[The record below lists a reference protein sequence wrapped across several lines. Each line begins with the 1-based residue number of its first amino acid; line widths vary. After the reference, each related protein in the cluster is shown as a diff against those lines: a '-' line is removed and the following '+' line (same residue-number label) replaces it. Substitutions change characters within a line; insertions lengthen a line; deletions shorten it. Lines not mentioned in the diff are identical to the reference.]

1 MYLGKWKNVGP
12 IRLPVQHGFG
22 AFYFDNPREYK
33 GLVNIGEWKDGS
45 VQGSGKEF
53 WLESA
58 PSWKDNKDPES
69 DILENGTGLP
79 YVYSGKYVNGHSQDK
94 SATVTLKDG
103 TTRVGHWKGGIP
115 VGDWWKNHKIVTA
128 TTTTEQADI
137 STSRAKSE
145 EAATTPTA
153 STRASR
159 SSTAK
164 QQKTLH
170 KKASVNERKPS
181 ARPAKRAKNEHASVN
196 PPRVISV
203 YTGAQAGPPA
213 AAAVPDAAMSSQG
226 QIVTNKKEERVKK
239 IIEWLI
245 KVGYDPIP
253 EEMEPYARKFMF
265 LGYHSVDIIVNV
277 CTKEDITG
285 FDWIQSTSAGLL
297 LHSVKVS
304 GVKDFCR
311 REQRTVQD
319 SSASQLSLK
328 TNTVAM

>member
-1 MYLGKWKNVGP
+1 
-12 IRLPVQHGFG
+12 
-22 AFYFDNPREYK
+22 
-33 GLVNIGEWKDGS
+33 
-45 VQGSGKEF
+45 
-53 WLESA
+53 
-58 PSWKDNKDPES
+58 
-69 DILENGTGLP
+69 
-79 YVYSGKYVNGHSQDK
+79 
-94 SATVTLKDG
+94 
-103 TTRVGHWKGGIP
+103 
-115 VGDWWKNHKIVTA
+115 
-128 TTTTEQADI
+128 
-137 STSRAKSE
+137 
-145 EAATTPTA
+145 
-153 STRASR
+153 
-159 SSTAK
+159 
-164 QQKTLH
+164 
-170 KKASVNERKPS
+170 VNERKPS

-265 LGYHSVDIIVNV
+265 LGYHSVDMIVNV